1 MPQAIRSGFQRLS
14 YVAMSLLLAWH
25 TLAMVIAPAP
35 ESPIVNAARDLAQPY
50 LTFFGLQNPWEF
62 FAPFVGPGYHFS
74 YVIEDKAGEKH
85 GFTPADGLNNFHP
98 TSIWMKDR
106 YTKIMTMPDSYGD
119 AAGAALCLEHAS
131 LNPVSVTLLENQH
144 KDFGPGDLLDG
155 KRPSDAEFVKAKTL
169 RTVTCPGR

>member
-1 MPQAIRSGFQRLS
+1 
-14 YVAMSLLLAWH
+14 
-25 TLAMVIAPAP
+25 MVIAPAP
-35 ESPIVNAARDLAQPY
+35 ESPIVDAARDLAQPY
-50 LTFFGLQNPWEF
+50 LTFFGLQNAWEF

-85 GFTPADGLNNFHP
+85 TFTPANGLNNLHP

-106 YTKIMTMPDSYGD
+106 YTKIMTMPESYGD

-144 KDFGPGDLLDG
+144 KDFGPVDLLDG
-155 KRPSDAEFVKAKTL
+155 KRPSDAEFVRAKTL

>member
-1 MPQAIRSGFQRLS
+1 MPQATRPGLQRVT

-25 TLAMVIAPAP
+25 TFAMIIGPAP
-35 ESPIVNAARDLAQPY
+35 ESPITEAARDLVQPY
-50 LTFFGLQNPWEF
+50 LTFFGVQHPWDF
-62 FAPFVGPGYHFS
+62 FAPTVDPGYHFS

-85 GFTPADGLNNFHP
+85 TFTPAAGLNNLLP

-106 YTKIMTMPDSYGD
+106 YNKIMTMPEAYGD

-131 LNPVSVTLLENQH
+131 LNPVSVTLLENEH
-144 KDFGPGDLLDG
+144 KAFSPDDLLSG
-155 KRPSDAEFVKAKTL
+155 KLPSDAEFSEAKTL